1 MFNVDPQARPQE
13 IVFVLVPDFSMMA
26 FTASIEPLRAANRLS
41 GETLFRWRVF
51 STGGDKVHAS
61 NDVVVIPN
69 APLEDCPNA
78 AAIFVCAGVRA
89 ETYRDPALETW
100 LRRMASRG
108 VTIGGVCTGPLLLA
122 RAGLLDGHRCTIHW
136 ENVESFA
143 EEFPKLDI
151 TATLFE
157 IDRRRCTCSGGTAP
171 LDMMINL
178 IAADYGRDLAQTVAE
193 QMLHTFVRHPYDAQ
207 RMSFQHRTGISD
219 PKILAAVA
227 TMEAWLEHPMSVED
241 LAANVGISV
250 RQLERLFHNKLG
262 KTPARYYAEL
272 RLKRARQLLT
282 QTPMPVVQI
291 AVACGFSSASHFA
304 KSYRRF
310 YGQSP
315 SSDRATLHAE
325 WPVST
330 QTGGPG
336 QPLDAVQAPQ

>member
-26 FTASIEPLRAANRLS
+26 FTASIEPLRAANRLA
-41 GETLFRWRVF
+41 GEGLFHWQVF
-51 STGGDKVHAS
+51 SPDGGPARAS
-61 NDVVVIPN
+61 NGVTILPD
-69 APLEDCPNA
+69 AGLEDCPGA

-89 ETYRDPALETW
+89 ESYRSATLDTW

-108 VTIGGVCTGPLLLA
+108 VTVGGVCTGPLLLA

-143 EEFPKLDI
+143 EEFPQLDI

-178 IAADYGRDLAQTVAE
+178 IAADYGRELAQTVAE

-207 RMSFQHRTGISD
+207 RMSFQHRTGVSD

-227 TMEAWLEHPMSVED
+227 TMEALLEHPVSIED
-241 LAANVGISV
+241 LADGVGISA
-250 RQLERLFHNKLG
+250 RHLERLFREKLG
-262 KTPARYYAEL
+262 TSPARYYAEL

-282 QTPMPVVQI
+282 QTPMPVVQV
-291 AVACGFSSASHFA
+291 AVACGFTSASHFA
-304 KSYRRF
+304 KSYRNYHGRT
-310 YGQSP
+310 P
-315 SSDRATLHAE
+315 SDDRSTGFAE
-325 WPVST
+325 WPV
-330 QTGGPG
+330 PG
-336 QPLDAVQAPQ
+336 DLLPSGQRTEARPPH